1 MSSEFYYWASSR
13 IERRA
18 YASRVVGGSL
28 LVFASKALS
37 VALMCSVYAKG
48 LKEEE
53 DGRRL
58 LGAASRPPPPPPPP
72 APTPAP
78 SPHRPEMP
86 GKPVQCIENPLEDA
100 DLPSGIAYTLA
111 VTALVLAVMWLA
123 RPAASGRDNDGSA
136 CCSGL
141 RTALTPAVPLLVLAE
156 LLAWTWQAEVL
167 ALREHLF
174 GAGLAACAG
183 VGVVCLVLGAL
194 LLNALFAD
202 PSPGAAGGG
211 SGGSGGSGDSGGL
224 AVALLSEQA
233 HQGEEEC
240 EEEEQEPTWR
250 GLLLDAVVL
259 CAAFQLAPPTDTGFT
274 WYYVLLFLLAVGRA
288 TVAFRLF
295 SAAHPQRGVLG
306 AAVEI
311 VDGVLAVVCAF
322 TISALV
328 HAVASAIWPPPHAA
342 ADDESFTHEDSQLE
356 LHKALASFGTTCT
369 ICFLLA
375 RQAIRSWLKAVQ
387 AERTAATGQ
396 PSEPQAGGQAGRGP
410 RGKEGEGPQGKA
422 ARRLVQRRQNMDLV
436 FAMTRIGIGWALE
449 NVTGAFACWITVG
462 ELDHQPYLALLITW
476 GIALAACAA
485 AAVGVPRA
493 HRRELVLHRALA
505 EKLESELPQNE
516 GRNCSERAREQFA

>member
-1 MSSEFYYWASSR
+1 MSSAFHNWASSR

-18 YASRVVGGSL
+18 YASRVMGGSL

-37 VALMCSVYAKG
+37 VALMCTVYAKG

-53 DGRRL
+53 EEEDGRRL
-58 LGAASRPPPPPPPP
+58 LGTATRPPPPPPPP
-72 APTPAP
+72 APTTPP
-78 SPHRPEMP
+78 SPHRPKIS

-123 RPAASGRDNDGSA
+123 RPAASGRDNDDSA

-174 GAGLAACAG
+174 GAGLVACAG
-183 VGVVCLVLGAL
+183 VGVVCLVLGAF

-202 PSPGAAGGG
+202 PSPGAGGGG
-211 SGGSGGSGDSGGL
+211 SSGSGGSGDSGGL

-233 HQGEEEC
+233 HQSEEEC

-259 CAAFQLAPPTDTGFT
+259 CAAFQLAPPTDTGLS
-274 WYYVLLFLLAVGRA
+274 WVVVLLFLLAVGRA

-322 TISALV
+322 TTSALV
-328 HAVASAIWPPPHAA
+328 HAVASALPHAA
-342 ADDESFTHEDSQLE
+342 ADESFTHEDSLHE
-356 LHKALASFGTTCT
+356 LRKALASFGTTCA
-369 ICFLLA
+369 ISGLLA
-375 RQAIRSWLKAVQ
+375 RQAINSWLKA
-387 AERTAATGQ
+387 E
-396 PSEPQAGGQAGRGP
+396 QAGRGP
-410 RGKEGEGPQGKA
+410 RGKEGGGSQGKA
-422 ARRLVQRRQNMDLV
+422 ARRLVQRRQIMDLV

-462 ELDHQPYLALLITW
+462 ELDHQPDLALLITW

>member
-1 MSSEFYYWASSR
+1 MSGGPARTSSAFNNWASSR
-13 IERRA
+13 IEGHA
-18 YASRVVGGSL
+18 YASRMVGGSL

-37 VALMCSVYAKG
+37 VAFMCTVYAKWF
-48 LKEEE
+48 KEEEE

-58 LGAASRPPPPPPPP
+58 LGTAIRSAPPPPPQ
-72 APTPAP
+72 APTPPP
-78 SPHRPEMP
+78 SPHRSEIP

-123 RPAASGRDNDGSA
+123 RPAASGRDNDDSA

-174 GAGLAACAG
+174 GAGLVACAG
-183 VGVVCLVLGAL
+183 VGVVCLVLGAF

-202 PSPGAAGGG
+202 PSPGAASGG
-211 SGGSGGSGDSGGL
+211 SSGSGGSGDSGGL

-233 HQGEEEC
+233 HQSEEEC

-259 CAAFQLAPPTDTGFT
+259 CAAFQLAPPTDTGLSWGF
-274 WYYVLLFLLAVGRA
+274 VLLFLLAVGRA

-322 TISALV
+322 TTSALV
-328 HAVASAIWPPPHAA
+328 HAIASTLPGGSPHAA
-342 ADDESFTHEDSQLE
+342 ADASFSHEDSLHE
-356 LHKALASFGTTCT
+356 LRKAIASFGTTWT
-369 ICFLLA
+369 ICCLLA
-375 RQAIRSWLKAVQ
+375 RLAIRSWLKA
-387 AERTAATGQ
+387 A
-396 PSEPQAGGQAGRGP
+396 QAGRGP
-410 RGKEGEGPQGKA
+410 RGKEGEGSQDKA

-462 ELDHQPYLALLITW
+462 ELDHQPDLALLITW
-476 GIALAACAA
+476 GIALAACTA

-493 HRRELVLHRALA
+493 HRRELVLHQALA
-505 EKLESELPQNE
+505 EKLESELPQNG
-516 GRNCSERAREQFA
+516 GRNYSVNTAPPISIGCS